1 MELLSFED
9 FKNKN
14 VIIGNVNDKLITTKV
29 LDKIKEFVN
38 YNAGLIKLYSEEK
51 IKTHIF
57 LKLLK
62 KPKRVIKP
70 KNNSSLL
77 EFYDHERL
85 FNNTITTLSDEERY
99 DSNLVEL
106 VEDTT
111 GIKNVIMYCG
121 ENPHANFSRI
131 KISNNYDYS
140 NKSDLFT
147 ILIPE
152 MEIIGD
158 INTEY
163 ITYEILEQIF
173 HFLKLNMVA
182 ILKYSKNEIDT
193 GDFITKMIKKIN

>member
-14 VIIGNVNDKLITTKV
+14 VILN
-29 LDKIKEFVN
+29 EM
-38 YNAGLIKLYSEEK
+38 A
-51 IKTHIF
+51 
-57 LKLLK
+57 
-62 KPKRVIKP
+62 
-70 KNNSSLL
+70 
-77 EFYDHERL
+77 HERL

-121 ENPHANFSRI
+121 ENPHANFNRI

-147 ILIPE
+147 ILI
-152 MEIIGD
+152 
-158 INTEY
+158 
-163 ITYEILEQIF
+163 
-173 HFLKLNMVA
+173 FLAYFL
-182 ILKYSKNEIDT
+182 LL
-193 GDFITKMIKKIN
+193 